1 MPGKEIHTESVRMEI
16 LPMRERQTRK
26 AFPNMRKTLI
36 AANWKMYKTPD
47 EAVAFTKAFLPLIAG
62 NKHAEIVLCP
72 SPTVLSTVVDAAR
85 KSPIHVG
92 AQTMHWLDQGAYT
105 GETSPLMLKAIG
117 VTHVLIGHSER
128 RQYFNE
134 TDESVNLKL
143 KSALAHGLIPIVC
156 VGEQLAE
163 REANQTT
170 EVLERQTSIA
180 LEGIDPATAQSL
192 VIAYEPVWAIGTG
205 RTATPEIAAD
215 AHKIIRAQ
223 IAKSLSPA
231 LAASTRIL
239 YGGSVKPDNTTS
251 LCCLEDIDGALVGG
265 ASLDA
270 ASFAQ
275 IVINSAA

>member
-1 MPGKEIHTESVRMEI
+1 
-16 LPMRERQTRK
+16 
-26 AFPNMRKTLI
+26 MRKTLI

-47 EAVAFTKAFLPLIAG
+47 EAVAFTKAFIPLVASH
-62 NKHAEIVLCP
+62 KHAEIVLCA
-72 SPTVLSTVVDAAR
+72 SPTLLPTVVEAAR
-85 KSPIHVG
+85 NNPIRVG
-92 AQTMHWLDQGAYT
+92 AQNMHWLDQGAYT
-105 GETSPLMLKAIG
+105 GETSPLMLKALG

-143 KSALAHGLIPIVC
+143 KSALKHGLIPIVC
-156 VGEQLAE
+156 VGELLDE

-180 LEGIDPATAQSL
+180 LEGIDPAAAESL

-239 YGGSVKPDNTTS
+239 YGGSVKADNTAS

-265 ASLDA
+265 ASLEPE
-270 ASFAQ
+270 SFSK
-275 IVINSAA
+275 IVANSAA